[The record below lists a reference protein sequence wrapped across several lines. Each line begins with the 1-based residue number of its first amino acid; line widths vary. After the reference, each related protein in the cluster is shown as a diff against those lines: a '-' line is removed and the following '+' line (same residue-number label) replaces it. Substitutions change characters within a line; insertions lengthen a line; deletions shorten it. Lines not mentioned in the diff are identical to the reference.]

1 VLQVKN
7 QATTNRIHFMTNH
20 IVSQRFIK
28 CHNKLREA
36 KTIKSSRQFALELDY
51 LPQSLSEIL
60 NGRRDVTIEVIRKAV
75 DIYRFNPTYLF
86 TGEGDLFL
94 IAEKPPL
101 SIAAENGTTEPHLS
115 LTDTQQILAELAE
128 LKRMVA
134 AQTTLV

>member
-1 VLQVKN
+1 
-7 QATTNRIHFMTNH
+7 MTNH

-94 IAEKPPL
+94 AAEKSVL
-101 SIAAENGTTEPHLS
+101 SDTNTPENGTTESHLT
-115 LTDTQQILAELAE
+115 LTDTQKILVELAE
-128 LKRMVA
+128 LKRMMA
-134 AQTTLV
+134 RQTALV